1 MTEIDKFFLEHSPDS
16 EEVLQKVIE
25 LGRDF
30 LGGEWKN
37 TEKTDVTVTRILGG
51 QSNHMFHV
59 TSSTSATP
67 YLLRIHRQPPS
78 QVFMDTVNFAIF
90 SERGLGPKL
99 YGFFEGGRME
109 EYLPSRTLNFD
120 DVLNPE
126 ISQKIGTVFPLYHAI
141 KVPVSRRCSESRVC
155 LFSLMDLSE
164 KIKFRISQKIGTV
177 FPFYHSIKVPVS
189 QNRRCTQLMR
199 DWLDGY
205 KSLGGGDYEILP
217 TTVTYSDHPRS
228 VSFDDLTEEI
238 NIFERWSTELYENTL
253 VFSHNDL
260 ASGNILELNSTKDLV
275 LIDWEFG
282 TYNWRGFDLA
292 MHLSETAIDFRVPF
306 PPGIKIIEDLT
317 ENPPNL
323 RVFCEAYLDADNKLK
338 NHIPSDRSTEL
349 ESLIQECL
357 FFWPL
362 THLFWALSAMKHAL
376 LKFENGVDLDV
387 QARDRLAVYFNLKPR
402 SQKIYDE
409 LKKGKKTL

>member
-1 MTEIDKFFLEHSPDS
+1 MTEIEKFFIEHSPDS
-16 EEVLQKVIE
+16 EAVLQKVIE

-30 LGGEWKN
+30 LGGEWKD
-37 TEKTDVTVTRILGG
+37 TDKSEVKVTRILGG

-67 YLLRIHRQPPS
+67 YLLRIHRQQPS

-120 DVLNPE
+120 DVLNLE
-126 ISQKIGTVFPLYHAI
+126 ISQKIGTVFPPYHA
-141 KVPVSRRCSESRVC
+141 
-155 LFSLMDLSE
+155 
-164 KIKFRISQKIGTV
+164 
-177 FPFYHSIKVPVS
+177 IKVPVS
-189 QNRRCTQLMR
+189 QNRRCIQLMR

-205 KSLGGGDYEILP
+205 KALGGGDYEILP
-217 TTVTYSDHPRS
+217 TTVTYSDHPKCVS
-228 VSFDDLTEEI
+228 VDDLTNEI
-238 NIFERWSTELYENTL
+238 NIFEKLSTELYENTL

-260 ASGNILELNSTKDLV
+260 ASGNILELNSTKELV

-306 PPGIKIIEDLT
+306 PPGIKIIENLT
-317 ENPPNL
+317 ENPPNI

-338 NHIPSDRSTEL
+338 NHIPSDRSSEL

-387 QARDRLAVYFNLKPR
+387 QARDRLAVYFHLKPR
-402 SQKIYDE
+402 SQKIYEE
-409 LKKGKKTL
+409 LSKKG